1 MKNNRFR
8 KQITAGCS
16 YTAVYNVVGCPVGA
30 LPVTR
35 QTEEDE
41 DMGEEVMKMD
51 YMNRKVGEVVK
62 GANGCPVG

>member
-1 MKNNRFR
+1 M
-8 KQITAGCS
+8 
-16 YTAVYNVVGCPVGA
+16 YNVVGCPVGA